1 MLGEYITDDVRN
13 RTNLTICK
21 TGSGFSPTARR
32 APAVRFAG
40 NSHKL
45 GLFSSSKTDTHAL
58 ERIIRAMSKKKV
70 KVQPEVQGMET
81 F

>member
-1 MLGEYITDDVRN
+1 MLGEYISDDVKN
-13 RTNLTICK
+13 RANLTICK

-40 NSHKL
+40 NSHI
-45 GLFSSSKTDTHAL
+45 GLLLFFQNKYAL
-58 ERIIRAMSKKKV
+58 ERIIRAMSKKKSASASRGARI
-70 KVQPEVQGMET
+70 KI